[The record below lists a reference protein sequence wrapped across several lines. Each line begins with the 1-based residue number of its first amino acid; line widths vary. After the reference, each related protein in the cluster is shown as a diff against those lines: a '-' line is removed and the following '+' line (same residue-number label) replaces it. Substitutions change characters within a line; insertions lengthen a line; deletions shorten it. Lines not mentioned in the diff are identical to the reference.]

1 MRITNRD
8 GVEMNVNA
16 NHQAETHS
24 TTIKEIQWFSRHKR
38 TAYSA
43 WGRTDT
49 LSAAKVPVLYIK
61 NTSSDKDLII
71 YKANFQTI
79 AEAATTPAVGIYWS
93 VDLGS
98 VCSGGTAMTP
108 INLNTGS
115 SNAAEVTALQS
126 TPTIGTTGTET
137 ARIYP
142 GVDGTLLSVDD
153 GESIVV
159 APNGSWLLNYTT
171 TGTAGIASALVF
183 FYMKDVVG

>member
-8 GVEMNVNA
+8 GVEMDVNA

-108 INLNTGS
+108 
-115 SNAAEVTALQS
+115 
-126 TPTIGTTGTET
+126 PTIGTTGTET